1 MLCKKEAR
9 SCPTV
14 FRVGRN
20 GEEKKTRHLLRTRGV
35 EVEQVKI
42 FRFWKAVLQRV
53 DVFQKESLAVKME
66 H

>member
-1 MLCKKEAR
+1 M
-9 SCPTV
+9 
-14 FRVGRN
+14 
-20 GEEKKTRHLLRTRGV
+20 

-53 DVFQKESLAVKME
+53 DVFQIEPLAAKME

>member
-1 MLCKKEAR
+1 MFNC
-9 SCPTV
+9 

-20 GEEKKTRHLLRTRGV
+20 GEGQKKHLLRV

-53 DVFQKESLAVKME
+53 DVFQIESLAVKME